1 MRTKNIVWMAHVP
14 PVDRTSKES
23 PKRSYKRT
31 MNDEIHRNAAEIRS
45 VCKVRLD
52 CGLSCR
58 NCEYYQT
65 KYCTHK
71 AGE

>member
-1 MRTKNIVWMAHVP
+1 MTSYTAWKAKIS
-14 PVDRTSKES
+14 PVDQTSKERKIRKYS
-23 PKRSYKRT
+23 KPK
-31 MNDEIHRNAAEIRS
+31 NEDVHRNAAEIRS
-45 VCKVRLD
+45 VCKVRLK

-58 NCEYYQT
+58 NCEYYKT

>member
-1 MRTKNIVWMAHVP
+1 MTRYTAWKAKIS
-14 PVDRTSKES
+14 PVDKTSTERPIKSNKKPLSEFV
-23 PKRSYKRT
+23 
-31 MNDEIHRNAAEIRS
+31 HRNAAEIRS
-45 VCKVRLD
+45 VCKVRLE

-58 NCEYYQT
+58 NCEYYKT